1 MGEARHCII
10 CGDEIPAT
18 AHRLKKICGKSD
30 CLLEQQRRSTRKSY
44 HKLLGHTEPEKR
56 SCVVCGDD
64 ITHLRGNRVVC
75 EKESCLKERKRR
87 SGYAY
92 FERNSSNLSV
102 REKNRMNQAKY
113 RASRPKAQR
122 RCQICRDDITGLPG
136 ARTICYK
143 ISCEEYRDRL
153 RAAKGSGSSTPRT
166 SKPARPT
173 INKNYQRKPKPH
185 QKPIMEKRPKPVKRV
200 IEDDEPWVPR
210 SFNIPTSMP
219 QHQKIDRAEASTA
232 FTDPW
237 NCHACRTVQ
246 DLCRLHQSMEDDG
259 SRPPSFAVTSIMKK
273 QGEAL

>member
-10 CGDEIPAT
+10 CEDEIPAT
-18 AHRLKKICGKSD
+18 AHRLKKICGKKD

-56 SCVVCGDD
+56 SCVVCSDD

-113 RASRPKAQR
+113 RASKPKAQR

-153 RAAKGSGSSTPRT
+153 RAAKGSGSSTPKTPRT
-166 SKPARPT
+166 PKPARPT
-173 INKNYQRKPKPH
+173 INKNYQRVPTAASR
-185 QKPIMEKRPKPVKRV
+185 KPIIRPKPAPAPKRV
-200 IEDDEPWVPR
+200 IEDDEPWMPR
-210 SFNIPTSMP
+210 TFNIPTSMP
-219 QHQKIDRAEASTA
+219 QHQKIDRPEASKT
-232 FTDPW
+232 FMDPW
-237 NCHACRTVQ
+237 NCHACRTAQ
-246 DLCRLHQSMEDDG
+246 ELCRLHQSMEDDG
-259 SRPPSFAVTSIMKK
+259 SRPPSFAATSIMKK
-273 QGEAL
+273 